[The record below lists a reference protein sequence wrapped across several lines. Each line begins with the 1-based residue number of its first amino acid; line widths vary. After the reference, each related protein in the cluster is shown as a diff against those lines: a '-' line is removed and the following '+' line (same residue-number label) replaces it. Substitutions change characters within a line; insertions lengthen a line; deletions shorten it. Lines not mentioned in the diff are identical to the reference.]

1 MNYAIQDD
9 RLYKLIDKY
18 IKQMF
23 GEIVIQDLPGTR
35 HVMFWGT
42 NEDYAPKPHG
52 RRVIPPYELNQSGI
66 LWNNLGT
73 KSPHLTLGEIF
84 GLDADELFMF
94 YLEKGFPINI
104 KYMSHE
110 EDFDED

>member
-23 GEIVIQDLPGTR
+23 GEIVIEDLHGTR
-35 HVMFWGT
+35 YVKFWGT
-42 NEDYAPKPHG
+42 NENYAPEPHG
-52 RRVIPPYELNQSGI
+52 RRVVPPYELNQSGV

-73 KSPHLTLGEIF
+73 KSPHFTLGDIF

>member
-1 MNYAIQDD
+1 MNYEIQDD
-9 RLYKLIDKY
+9 RLYKMIDKY

-23 GEIVIQDLPGTR
+23 GEIVMESSSGKKYTN
-35 HVMFWGT
+35 FWGT
-42 NEDYAPKPHG
+42 NEEYAPEPYG
-52 RRVIPPYELNQSGI
+52 NQVVPPYELNQSGV

-94 YLEKGFPINI
+94 YLEKNFPVNI
-104 KYMSHE
+104 KGMSHE
-110 EDFDED
+110 EYFDEV

>member
-23 GEIVIQDLPGTR
+23 GEIVIQDLPDTR

-42 NEDYAPKPHG
+42 NEDYAPEPHG

-94 YLEKGFPINI
+94 YF
-104 KYMSHE
+104 
-110 EDFDED
+110 

>member
-1 MNYAIQDD
+1 MDYTIDES

-23 GEIVIQDLPGTR
+23 GEIVMQSSGEKYAR
-35 HVMFWGT
+35 FWGT
-42 NEDYAPKPHG
+42 NKEYAPEPHG
-52 RRVIPPYELNQSGI
+52 NRVVPPYELNKWGA

-94 YLEKGFPINI
+94 YLEKNFPVNI
-104 KYMSHE
+104 KFISHE
-110 EDFDED
+110 EDFDEV

>member
-1 MNYAIQDD
+1 MNDAIQDD

-23 GEIVIQDLPGTR
+23 GEIVVQDLPGTR

-42 NEDYAPKPHG
+42 NEDYAPEPHG
-52 RRVIPPYELNQSGI
+52 KRIVPPYELNQSGV

-73 KSPHLTLGEIF
+73 KSPHLTLGDIF

-94 YLEKGFPINI
+94 YLEKSFPVRI
-104 KYMSHE
+104 KGMSHE